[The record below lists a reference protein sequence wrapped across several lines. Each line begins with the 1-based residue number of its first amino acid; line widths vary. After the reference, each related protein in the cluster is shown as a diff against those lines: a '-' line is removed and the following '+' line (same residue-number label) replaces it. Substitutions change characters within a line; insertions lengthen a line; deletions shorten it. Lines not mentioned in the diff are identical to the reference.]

1 MKAKLTWLPDV
12 ADKDYDAAYSYLGLK
27 LDPDRA
33 VAVITRLRAAPLIQL
48 RANDIL
54 RACGYP
60 ALPPDDPGVIREGA
74 KLKAG
79 KALSPI
85 LIVSFEFGG
94 DIADGYHRLSYTYHV
109 SPYDMV
115 PCRVA
120 SSSSAPAR
128 RP

>member
-1 MKAKLTWLPDV
+1 MKTKLTWLPDV

-85 LIVSFEFGG
+85 LIVSFDFGG
-94 DIADGYHRLSYTYHV
+94 DIADGYHRLSYTYHE

-120 SSSSAPAR
+120 SSSS